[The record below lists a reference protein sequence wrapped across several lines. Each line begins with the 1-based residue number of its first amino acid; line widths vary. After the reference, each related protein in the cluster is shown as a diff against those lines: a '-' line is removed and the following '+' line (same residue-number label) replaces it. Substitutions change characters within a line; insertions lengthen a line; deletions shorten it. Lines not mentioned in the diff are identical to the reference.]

1 MRFRLVTLGLLLV
14 SASLVGAQTTR
25 LRGRVTDATGAV
37 MPAVTVNIY
46 QSGSPVRTGQT
57 NANGDFDFELPPG
70 SYGVEASAPDF
81 NRFRQ
86 EIQLAPGMPPLSI
99 GLSVA
104 SFETRIEVKDEAN
117 PVAVNIETGLGDTI
131 LNSDQILDLPDNE
144 DDLVAYLQQIASAKG
159 GAEQQVT
166 FLIDGFTGG
175 RIPPRNQIQQII
187 IEDSPFGADAAGGG
201 PRIRI
206 ITRPG
211 SGQWQGAMGFRF
223 ADESLDA
230 KSANATNKPSRQQRA
245 FSPQV
250 SGPLIPG
257 RITMNFVGQNSQQ
270 ESEGSSIVAVTPDG
284 SLARGIV
291 SPSSTKLLSPR
302 FIISAGQNHRVNLN
316 VNYQNSRST
325 NLGGGFTLPES
336 GSSSLRR
343 QFGLQISENSTFGA
357 VINEIRF
364 QMNHGVS
371 DSTPLNTSGAYAGI
385 YSIDVTD
392 AFNGGPA
399 PNRSHDRTK
408 SFQFADQLRASR
420 GKWQFNSG
428 VEVNYNSRNNVSE
441 NNYAGTF
448 EFSSL
453 HDYCFANFLA
463 LGFYEGV
470 NCQVT
475 GGIVDAA
482 RANATVPAFVNSFG
496 QEVVITGVPTRF
508 TRRSGDARM
517 PVSQAEFSAYFET
530 TWRATSKFAAQM
542 GLRYQAQQ
550 HLRDYNN
557 ISPRLNM
564 RYQLRPGTVVQGGGG
579 IIYNQE
585 GFSLA
590 NYENLLRND
599 GSTKQFETLITNPSF
614 TPWNVPSVI
623 GTTGG
628 ATTTLRTKA
637 RDFAAPYSIRSQAGL
652 DQALGETLGLNLT
665 YDVNRGLRQLRTR
678 NINAPVAGVFPF
690 VRPDPSKGNVY
701 EYESTG
707 KAWSQNVSLSFRQ
720 NIQTKRGLRMFLI
733 GSYTLG
739 WSKDDGGGGGGGIG
753 FFGGGPGGGPGGGG
767 FPGGG
772 PGGGFGGG
780 PGGAGPGGFAGA
792 GGFGG
797 FGGGGGST
805 PSNSYDLASD
815 WGRSNNDQRHRLQ
828 ANLQLAY
835 QPWGFQMRVNPT
847 WSSGRAYNITTGR
860 DDNGDGAINDRPAG
874 VQRNSGNGPS
884 NYNLNVTF
892 SKTISL
898 TRRKAAA
905 VEAQNTPGPPRP
917 NGQGFPGGFPGG
929 GPGGFPGGPG
939 GGFPGGGL
947 PPGGLPPGGGFPP
960 GGFPP
965 GGFPPGA
972 GGGPGGP
979 PNFPPG
985 GPGNFPPGGNFPID
999 PAIAR
1004 QPGGGGGNAF
1014 QNDGPRMQLSV
1025 QINNILNHAQ
1035 RSIQSGVLT
1044 SPYFGRTT
1052 GTGPRT
1058 ILLSL
1063 QFENILP
1070 SFRARN

>member
-1 MRFRLVTLGLLLV
+1 
-14 SASLVGAQTTR
+14 
-25 LRGRVTDATGAV
+25 
-37 MPAVTVNIY
+37 
-46 QSGSPVRTGQT
+46 
-57 NANGDFDFELPPG
+57 
-70 SYGVEASAPDF
+70 
-81 NRFRQ
+81 
-86 EIQLAPGMPPLSI
+86 
-99 GLSVA
+99 
-104 SFETRIEVKDEAN
+104 
-117 PVAVNIETGLGDTI
+117 
-131 LNSDQILDLPDNE
+131 
-144 DDLVAYLQQIASAKG
+144 
-159 GAEQQVT
+159 
-166 FLIDGFTGG
+166 
-175 RIPPRNQIQQII
+175 
-187 IEDSPFGADAAGGG
+187 
-201 PRIRI
+201 
-206 ITRPG
+206 
-211 SGQWQGAMGFRF
+211 MGFRF

-230 KSANATNKPSRQQRA
+230 KSANAANKPSRQQRA

-250 SGPLIPG
+250 TGPLIPG
-257 RITMNFVGQNSQQ
+257 RITMNFAGQNSQQ

-284 SLARGIV
+284 SLARGII

-302 FIISAGQNHRVNLN
+302 FIISGGQNHRVNLN
-316 VNYQNSRST
+316 LNYQNNRST
-325 NLGGGFTLPES
+325 NLGGGYTLPES

-343 QFGLQISENSTFGA
+343 QFGLQISENSTFGS

-385 YSIDVTD
+385 YSINVTD

-399 PNRSHDRTK
+399 PNRSHDLTK

-453 HDYCFANFLA
+453 HDYCYAHFLA

-470 NCQVT
+470 NCQAT
-475 GGIVDAA
+475 GDIVDAA
-482 RANATVPAFVNSFG
+482 RANGTVPKFVNSFG

-517 PVSQAEFSAYFET
+517 PVSQTEFAAYFET

-564 RYQLRPGTVVQGGGG
+564 RYQLRPRTIVQGGGG

-599 GSTKQFETLITNPSF
+599 GTTRQFETLITNPSF

-623 GTTGG
+623 GTTTG

-637 RDFAAPYSIRSQAGL
+637 RDFAAPYSIRSQVGL
-652 DQALGETLGLNLT
+652 DQSLGETWGLNLT
-665 YDVNRGLRQLRTR
+665 YDLNRGLRQLRTR
-678 NINAPVAGVFPF
+678 NINAPVPGVFPF

-753 FFGGGPGGGPGGGG
+753 FFGGGLVEDLAAVDSLEADLVEVSGRSGRSGP
-767 FPGGG
+767 
-772 PGGGFGGG
+772 GGFGG
-780 PGGAGPGGFAGA
+780 AA

-828 ANLQLAY
+828 ANLQLSY

-847 WSSGRAYNITTGR
+847 WSSGRPYNITTGR
-860 DDNGDGAINDRPAG
+860 DDNGDGTINDRPAG
-874 VQRNSGNGPS
+874 VRRNSGNGPS

-892 SKTISL
+892 SKTFSL

-905 VEAQNTPGPPRP
+905 VEAQNIPGQPGP
-917 NGQGFPGGFPGG
+917 NGQGFPGGSGRRRLPEEVSQAAAFRRRFPRAAVLER
-929 GPGGFPGGPG
+929 
-939 GGFPGGGL
+939 L
-947 PPGGLPPGGGFPP
+947 PVAVVSWRWISAGWIPPWRRWRTWR
-960 GGFPP
+960 
-965 GGFPPGA
+965 
-972 GGGPGGP
+972 
-979 PNFPPG
+979 
-985 GPGNFPPGGNFPID
+985 
-999 PAIAR
+999 PA
-1004 QPGGGGGNAF
+1004 
-1014 QNDGPRMQLSV
+1014 
-1025 QINNILNHAQ
+1025 
-1035 RSIQSGVLT
+1035 
-1044 SPYFGRTT
+1044 
-1052 GTGPRT
+1052 
-1058 ILLSL
+1058 
-1063 QFENILP
+1063 
-1070 SFRARN
+1070 